1 MSNGFN
7 FIRNG
12 DTFIDKESELVE
24 IFNTHY
30 INKVEKT
37 LVVRP
42 ENYIVDT
49 NNTQE
54 IIEGTQVY

>member
-1 MSNGFN
+1 MSNGFI

-24 IFNTHY
+24 MFNTHY

-49 NNTQE
+49 DNTQE